1 MHSAKTPSLRALLC
15 VCVYKSLIT
24 VIIQNYKG
32 VALLPL
38 PSPQILLMTEDE
50 KSQTTRENVRN
61 TRTESRRRR
70 KIENSGI
77 KIVFHSAAHIIHLD
91 YFFKCVVALTAF

>member
-32 VALLPL
+32 VAALLPL
-38 PSPQILLMTEDE
+38 STPQILLMTEDE
-50 KSQTTRENVRN
+50 KLQTTRENVRN
-61 TRTESRRRR
+61 SNATPRLRAEEEE
-70 KIENSGI
+70 K
-77 KIVFHSAAHIIHLD
+77 
-91 YFFKCVVALTAF
+91 

>member
-38 PSPQILLMTEDE
+38 PSLQILLMTEDE

-61 TRTESRRRR
+61 SNATPGLRAEEEE
-70 KIENSGI
+70 K
-77 KIVFHSAAHIIHLD
+77 
-91 YFFKCVVALTAF
+91 

>member
-61 TRTESRRRR
+61 SNATPGLRAEEEE
-70 KIENSGI
+70 K
-77 KIVFHSAAHIIHLD
+77 
-91 YFFKCVVALTAF
+91 